1 MSKDRETIEDLEG
14 EIAGILSNCENN
26 HAGLDLENVRLKA
39 ENAKLRKVVEYHAMM
54 GSLLARGVL
63 EEVEKND

>member
-1 MSKDRETIEDLEG
+1 MSTRSLAQRIKDALHEQQQVI
-14 EIAGILSNCENN
+14 S
-26 HAGLDLENVRLKA
+26 RLQS